1 MDLFDIVKIIE
12 NFCERNNIQMSLN
25 VESVISPGNIFNT
38 NVQLCEMDETKFILE
53 SSSHLTAETN
63 ERTADAIVE
72 YAKSN
77 HIVIITDSGAK
88 NIFGIPNSKESNGF
102 RYPNKCQNPL
112 IGVDIELFKH
122 DLEFP
127 YHKDRPE
134 CFYEVKVDGKRSSH
148 EAFYDESLRW
158 KMIKNR
164 IEYSGGFIDANQVL
178 YALNVTRNCKQ
189 PSWFSKSF
197 AKQLIC
203 KYCTSEMIIDPFAG
217 WGARYDAAKELKRR
231 YIGVDFNRELIAWHH
246 EKGRNFIGFGDANE
260 FRYNDECSVLICP
273 PYSDPKT
280 GRCFEDYNFDGFDD
294 RAKALSQC
302 DWLKIVIKNVPN
314 AKEYVMVCKIVDSGW
329 EKYIVETKTN
339 KSHFGKNNEYV
350 IRVLQSEKQNALSL

>member
-1 MDLFDIVKIIE
+1 MQIAFKVQSIITPGSI
-12 NFCERNNIQMSLN
+12 FTVDVQMCEIDD
-25 VESVISPGNIFNT
+25 VE
-38 NVQLCEMDETKFILE
+38 FILE
-53 SSSHLTAETN
+53 SSKYLISEHNQKREA
-63 ERTADAIVE
+63 AILD

-77 HIVIITDSGAK
+77 HVVIITDKAAK
-88 NIFGIPNSKESNGF
+88 KVFGKPNSTESNGF
-102 RYPNKCQNPL
+102 RYENKCPNPL

-122 DLEFP
+122 DVVFP
-127 YHKDRPE
+127 YHKDKPK

-148 EAFYDESLRW
+148 EAFYDEALRW

-197 AKQLIC
+197 AKQLIS

-217 WGARYDAAKELKRR
+217 WGARYDAAKELKRK
-231 YIGVDFNRELIAWHH
+231 YIGIDFNEELVQWHH
-246 EKGRNFIGFGDANE
+246 EKGRSFIDFGDANE
-260 FRYNDECSVLICP
+260 FNYIDECSVLICP

-302 DWLKIVIKNVPN
+302 DWLKIVMNNVPN
-314 AKEYVMVCKIVDSGW
+314 AKEYVMVCKIVDRGW
-329 EKYIVETKTN
+329 ERYIVETKTN

-350 IRVLQSEKQNALSL
+350 IRVLHSEKEAALSL

>member
-12 NFCERNNIQMSLN
+12 NFCKRNSMKMSLK
-25 VESVISPGNIFNT
+25 VESIITPGNIFN
-38 NVQLCEMDETKFILE
+38 VDIQMCEIDDLEFIIE
-53 SSSHLTAETN
+53 SSTYLISENDQKSAAT
-63 ERTADAIVE
+63 IVE

-77 HIVIITDSGAK
+77 HVVIITDAGSK
-88 NIFGIPNSKESNGF
+88 NIFGKPNSKESNGF
-102 RYPNKCQNPL
+102 RYENKCHNPL

-127 YHKDRPE
+127 YHKDRPK

-197 AKQLIC
+197 AKQLIS

-231 YIGVDFNRELIAWHH
+231 YIGVDFNRELVAWHH
-246 EKGRNFIGFGDANE
+246 EKGRSFIGFGDANE
-260 FRYNDECSVLICP
+260 FRYSDECSVLICP

-302 DWLKIVIKNVPN
+302 DWLKIVMKNVPN
-314 AKEYVMVCKIVDSGW
+314 AKEYVMVCKIVDKGW
-329 EKYIVETKTN
+329 EKYTVETKTN
-339 KSHFGKNNEYV
+339 KSHFGKNSEYV